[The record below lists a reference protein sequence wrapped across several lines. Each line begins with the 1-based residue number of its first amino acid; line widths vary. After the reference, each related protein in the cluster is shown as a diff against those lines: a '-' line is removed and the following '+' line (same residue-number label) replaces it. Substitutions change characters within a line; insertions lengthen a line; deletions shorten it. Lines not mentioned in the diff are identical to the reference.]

1 MELIQ
6 HQLLE
11 ERNLKR
17 ATKTLAWIRRF
28 IDNNRVK
35 EKVKT
40 KKEPLSTH
48 ETEFKLME
56 MIKIYQNNLE
66 SKTLK
71 HLNLNKQK
79 EHHFNINENENG
91 TYKCHGRTL
100 VDYPIFTPKSTLL
113 AKKLLEK
120 APY

>member
-1 MELIQ
+1 MELVQ

-17 ATKTLAWIRRF
+17 ATKPLAWIRRF

-35 EKVKT
+35 EKAKT
-40 KKEPLSTH
+40 KKELLSTH

-71 HLNLNKQK
+71 HLNLTKQ
-79 EHHFNINENENG
+79 N
-91 TYKCHGRTL
+91 TT
-100 VDYPIFTPKSTLL
+100 
-113 AKKLLEK
+113 
-120 APY
+120 

>member
-1 MELIQ
+1 
-6 HQLLE
+6 
-11 ERNLKR
+11 
-17 ATKTLAWIRRF
+17 
-28 IDNNRVK
+28 
-35 EKVKT
+35 
-40 KKEPLSTH
+40 
-48 ETEFKLME
+48 ME

-100 VDYPIFTPKSTLL
+100 VDYPIFKPKSTLL

>member
-11 ERNLKR
+11 KRNLKR
-17 ATKTLAWIRRF
+17 TTRTLAWIRRF
-28 IDNNRVK
+28 IDKNHVK

-48 ETEFKLME
+48 ETEFKFME

-71 HLNLNKQK
+71 HLNLSKQ
-79 EHHFNINENENG
+79 N
-91 TYKCHGRTL
+91 TT
-100 VDYPIFTPKSTLL
+100 
-113 AKKLLEK
+113 
-120 APY
+120 